1 LQFRP
6 GYPKLIR
13 IDLKAFLADI
23 EREFREERPMSVSDG
38 VEQGHLP
45 LGNFTGGSNQVRVR
59 AYNERLVLSLVRLHG
74 SMSKADITRRSG
86 LSAQTVSVIMRSL
99 EKDGL
104 LLRGEP
110 VRGKVGQPSVPMR
123 LNPDAVYSFGIKI
136 GRRSADLVL
145 MDFVGRIRLQYHET
159 YAYPVPEK
167 IIEIITSGIDR
178 LEAGLNAKERDRI
191 AGIGIAAPFELW
203 NWADEVG
210 APQEE
215 MDAWRG
221 VDLQA
226 EISSR
231 VRHAV
236 YLQNDATSACG
247 AELVFGVGPSY
258 PDFVYFFI
266 GSFVGGGIVLN
277 SAIFSGRTGT
287 AGAVGPLPVRGKDGE
302 TRQLLDIASIFVL
315 ENLLKERGIDPQ
327 PLWYSADDWIDFGE
341 PMTLWI
347 SETANALAQ
356 AIVAAASIIDFGAAI
371 IDGGFPAWVRKR
383 LVVATIEAVRRLD
396 LQGVIIPDIIE
407 GRVGSHARAIGG
419 ASLPIFAK
427 YLTDQSVL
435 FKEV

>member
-1 LQFRP
+1 
-6 GYPKLIR
+6 
-13 IDLKAFLADI
+13 
-23 EREFREERPMSVSDG
+23 
-38 VEQGHLP
+38 
-45 LGNFTGGSNQVRVR
+45 
-59 AYNERLVLSLVRLHG
+59 
-74 SMSKADITRRSG
+74 
-86 LSAQTVSVIMRSL
+86 
-99 EKDGL
+99 
-104 LLRGEP
+104 
-110 VRGKVGQPSVPMR
+110 MR
-123 LNPDAVYSFGIKI
+123 LNPDAVYSFGVKI

-167 IIEIITSGIDR
+167 IIGIITSGIDR
-178 LEAGLNAKERDRI
+178 LEAGLSEVERGRI

-210 APQEE
+210 APQDE

-226 EISSR
+226 EIANR
-231 VRHAV
+231 VSHAV